1 MTSLDATPANPVRWR
16 SSTPSRQFLYS
27 VALSASFMYF
37 YTECIPGVLTPQFSM
52 DVLSGEALEMI

>member
-1 MTSLDATPANPVRWR
+1 
-16 SSTPSRQFLYS
+16 
-27 VALSASFMYF
+27 MYF